1 MSNKPREEEKAKLR
15 DVCLSLTQC
24 ELNLMDIWLYFSC
37 LLSLKILE
45 SFIVRKYF
53 VVVVV
58 VVGLLVLFFYLMR
71 ILLFFLFSKL

>member
-53 VVVVV
+53 VVV
-58 VVGLLVLFFYLMR
+58 GLLVLFFYLMR